1 LVLCTWCFEVAGGPQ
16 SSKYKARSTKHKAQ
30 RPVPKHLPLTSEITS
45 TNPVVQA
52 IISGSAPQPAR
63 LAAARGMLPLPQSDL
78 LEVLVAL
85 TSSDDDQIASA
96 ANETLKAE
104 APEDLLVAAAAA
116 DTAPN
121 VLAYLATQPDGTQEV
136 YEATI
141 LNTRTP
147 DQALAKLAAS
157 TSQAS
162 LLELI
167 TINQQRLVRSP
178 AIIDAILA
186 NPACTGDA
194 ERRARETRKEFFEK
208 ERGARQ
214 IADELRAR
222 GQTAAAEFFETA
234 ELSTAA
240 GELTLDDAWLI
251 AQHIEVSDAD
261 LDESWLPA
269 ERYQDLASESLEEAA
284 ANVQRVIENERREK
298 GEVNAE
304 RVSLIRRI
312 MFMNT
317 KDRIKLAMKG
327 DREARSILIRDSNKV
342 VSTGVV
348 NNPRITEQE
357 IENIAS
363 MRTVADEVLRLIA
376 LNRSWAR
383 SYSIIHNLA
392 RNPRT
397 PIPTAINILPRI
409 RTKDLIQLSQN
420 RNVSEG
426 VRRQAYRL
434 EQARSGH

>member
-1 LVLCTWCFEVAGGPQ
+1 
-16 SSKYKARSTKHKAQ
+16 
-30 RPVPKHLPLTSEITS
+30 LTAEITS

-52 IISGSAPQPAR
+52 IISGKAPQPAR
-63 LAAARGMLPLPQSDL
+63 LAAARGILPLPQNDL

-85 TSSDDDQIASA
+85 MASDDAQI
-96 ANETLKAE
+96 
-104 APEDLLVAAAAA
+104 AAAATETLQA
-116 DTAPN
+116 ESADELLTAASDQDTAPN
-121 VLAYLATQPDGTQEV
+121 VLAYLATRSDGTPEL

-147 DQALAKLAAS
+147 DHALATLAA
-157 TSQAS
+157 TTPHNS

-178 AIIDAILA
+178 EIIDAILS
-186 NPACTGDA
+186 NPACSGEA

-234 ELSTAA
+234 DLTTVA
-240 GELTLDDAWLI
+240 GEFSVEDAWLI
-251 AQHIEVSDAD
+251 AKHIEVSDAD
-261 LDESWLPA
+261 LDDSWLPA
-269 ERYQDLASESLEEAA
+269 EELVAESASEAA
-284 ANVQRVIENERREK
+284 ANAQRVIESERLEA
-298 GEVNAE
+298 GEVSTE

-317 KDRIKLAMKG
+317 KDRMKLAMKG
-327 DREARSILIRDSNKV
+327 DREARGILIRDSNKV
-342 VSTGVV
+342 VCSAVV
-348 NNPRITEQE
+348 KNPRITEQE
-357 IENIAS
+357 IENIAA
-363 MRTVADEVLRLIA
+363 MRTVAEEVLRIIA

-383 SYSIIHNLA
+383 SYLIIHNLA

-397 PIPTAINILPRI
+397 PVPTAMNILPRI
-409 RTKDLIQLSQN
+409 RTKDLQNLTQN
-420 RNVSEG
+420 RNVSEA

-434 EQARSGH
+434 VQTRGGD